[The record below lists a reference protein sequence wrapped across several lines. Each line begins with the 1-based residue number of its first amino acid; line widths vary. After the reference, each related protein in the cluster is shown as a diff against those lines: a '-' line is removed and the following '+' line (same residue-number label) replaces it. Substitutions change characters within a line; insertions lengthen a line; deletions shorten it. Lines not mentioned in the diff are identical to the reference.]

1 MDDFEEGIFIGFT
14 ARVYDKANNY
24 TNFDY
29 DNTIL
34 WVDTTSPEIQ
44 NVTSLNTAK
53 AYGAEETIYI
63 SVKTNEE
70 MRAVGAGASNSTLE
84 LATGQTAD
92 LNPLVPFRS
101 VSNDTVYYT
110 YTTQAGES
118 SEDDDPTLVTTA
130 DRLKYA
136 ATTSLAIDGGDGVL
150 TDLAG
155 NNLGK
160 FLTPGEN
167 FWPYLPDLDSEN
179 SLDQMINIIIDTDP
193 PGVTFTYFE
202 GTTETPS
209 DGLVSVNNTELII
222 RATFT
227 DSISYDPAIP
237 DNDPTL
243 HITLPPHLRTGTKET
258 ITNERMVRTGKWQY
272 DYSLTLID
280 AVHSTS
286 PEENLFISPTAYDKA
301 NNPIHPF
308 PGITATVI
316 DSSIVEMDNVEPK
329 FLIVDIEGETPNI
342 TELAPGSNSFINS
355 REVAYE
361 LSEDLASG
369 KIIWSAKF
377 GSTPEDPNVP
387 DDGYEVSLVGN
398 ELLASDNDN
407 NAALHEL
414 TNGGPLVLTLKD
426 SAQYTV
432 TSVSYTHLTLP
443 TNREV

>member
-1 MDDFEEGIFIGFT
+1 
-14 ARVYDKANNY
+14 
-24 TNFDY
+24 
-29 DNTIL
+29 
-34 WVDTTSPEIQ
+34 
-44 NVTSLNTAK
+44 
-53 AYGAEETIYI
+53 
-63 SVKTNEE
+63 
-70 MRAVGAGASNSTLE
+70 
-84 LATGQTAD
+84 
-92 LNPLVPFRS
+92 
-101 VSNDTVYYT
+101 
-110 YTTQAGES
+110 
-118 SEDDDPTLVTTA
+118 
-130 DRLKYA
+130 
-136 ATTSLAIDGGDGVL
+136 
-150 TDLAG
+150 
-155 NNLGK
+155 
-160 FLTPGEN
+160 
-167 FWPYLPDLDSEN
+167 
-179 SLDQMINIIIDTDP
+179 
-193 PGVTFTYFE
+193 
-202 GTTETPS
+202 
-209 DGLVSVNNTELII
+209 
-222 RATFT
+222 
-227 DSISYDPAIP
+227 
-237 DNDPTL
+237 
-243 HITLPPHLRTGTKET
+243 
-258 ITNERMVRTGKWQY
+258 MVRTGKWQY

-280 AVHSTS
+280 SVHSTS

-414 TNGGPLVLTLKD
+414 KNGGPLVLTLKD

-432 TSVSYTHLTLP
+432 TFTGTDLAGNEQNEPEGTNVFVSTSVTYDTTKPSVYLDYYLDVVASDYEDTIWVTFSEPISPDNP
-443 TNREV
+443 TPKISIDFLDNPSQGETISLQSLIMDSTSSKSSDPVDSTKWFYPAIMPRIGGVTCSTSVEILASDLAGNALLDAGIFHVTGFNIAFFY